1 VGDHTMEKI
10 TINDSKFTFKVTG
23 EGAMTEKVLHS
34 FNDAPSCETD
44 EVSEWHSNGV
54 YHRENG
60 PARVAKGGT
69 ALKTFRKGLVKFTV
83 TSEWY
88 TNGVLKR
95 WEGYS
100 SFIVDMGS
108 WYGLSI
114 RYEMLDGVWHVKT
127 GNGKTYITDKAD

>member
-1 VGDHTMEKI
+1 MEKI
-10 TINDSKFTFKVTG
+10 TINDSKFTFKVTTNNAT
-23 EGAMTEKVLHS
+23 EMTEKVLHS
-34 FNDAPSCETD
+34 VGAPSCETD
-44 EVSEWHSNGV
+44 EVSEWHSNGA

-60 PARVAKGGT
+60 PARVAKGVR

-88 TNGVLKR
+88 TNGVLNR

-108 WYGLSI
+108 WYGLPI
-114 RYEMLDGVWHVKT
+114 EYQLVDGAWHVVT
-127 GNGKTYITDKAD
+127 GNGKNYTTDKAD